1 VAEQQQQA
9 EAAAAA
15 AAAAPHRPEPRR
27 TRSLKPLRAG
37 GGKDAAHLR

>member
-1 VAEQQQQA
+1 VADHQQQQQQT

-15 AAAAPHRPEPRR
+15 APRRPEPRR

-37 GGKDAAHLR
+37 GGKDAANLR